1 MAYDL
6 VEPFGAYRADVRS
19 AIVAQV
25 IANVNRGKGQ
35 SAYKVD
41 DFMPKF
47 QVPGGEEAQPW
58 QAQLQYLEAYTAAL
72 GGEDLRRGNTGD
84 TDDNI

>member
-25 IANVNRGKGQ
+25 IANANRGKGQ
-35 SAYKVD
+35 SAYKVE
-41 DFMPKF
+41 DFMPQFKLPDETSG
-47 QVPGGEEAQPW
+47 QTW
-58 QAQLQYLEAYTAAL
+58 QEQLQYMAAYTAAL

-84 TDDNI
+84 ADDDI